1 MIMWRECKL
10 GDLLEIKHGFAFLG
24 EHFSNEG
31 SHIVLT
37 PGNFFDDG
45 GFKRKEGK
53 DKWYRGFIPFEYVL
67 GKGDLVVAMT
77 EQAEGLLGSAAI
89 IPADDLYLHNQR
101 IGLIQ
106 LKYIDA
112 ADKIFVYYLFNSR
125 PVRHQIRGSAS
136 GTKIRHT
143 APSRIADVEVSL
155 PPLPI
160 QRRIASILS
169 AYDDLI
175 ENSQRRIKIL
185 EEMARR
191 LYREWFV
198 HFRFPGHEGCLFVES
213 PLGEIPEGWEVKRL
227 GDVTSKIG
235 SGATPKGGKGSYKSE
250 GIHLIRSLNIY
261 DYSFEFD
268 NLAFIDDIQAAGLAN
283 VEVEEEDVLLN
294 ITGASVAR
302 CAMVLSHLLPAR
314 VNQHVAIVRADKAKV
329 SPFYLL
335 DAINSDLHK
344 QQLLAFAQGGATREA
359 LTKDTISVFQIVLP
373 PATLISRY
381 GEIAGEIHLQR
392 EVLIRQ
398 VQNLRRTR
406 DLLLPRLLSGQI
418 DVEILSEP
426 PDADQD
432 ACKY

>member
-1 MIMWRECKL
+1 
-10 GDLLEIKHGFAFLG
+10 
-24 EHFSNEG
+24 
-31 SHIVLT
+31 
-37 PGNFFDDG
+37 
-45 GFKRKEGK
+45 
-53 DKWYRGFIPFEYVL
+53 
-67 GKGDLVVAMT
+67 
-77 EQAEGLLGSAAI
+77 
-89 IPADDLYLHNQR
+89 
-101 IGLIQ
+101 
-106 LKYIDA
+106 
-112 ADKIFVYYLFNSR
+112 
-125 PVRHQIRGSAS
+125 
-136 GTKIRHT
+136 
-143 APSRIADVEVSL
+143 
-155 PPLPI
+155 
-160 QRRIASILS
+160 
-169 AYDDLI
+169 
-175 ENSQRRIKIL
+175 
-185 EEMARR
+185 MARR